1 MVLPPTTGTKLL
13 IILPRGLD
21 ATLQNISGGMSP
33 ESDKETDS
41 EGSMMFRGGGAT
53 YLPPLLVLHP
63 LSIHDTYCGEKR
75 KTGLRP
81 RPKGK
86 WGPQMGRALDGEAPQ
101 ETLAW

>member
-41 EGSMMFRGGGAT
+41 EGPMMFRGGRGHLAS
-53 YLPPLLVLHP
+53 LHRE
-63 LSIHDTYCGEKR
+63 G
-75 KTGLRP
+75 P
-81 RPKGK
+81 R
-86 WGPQMGRALDGEAPQ
+86 
-101 ETLAW
+101 